1 MNVISLFSGC
11 GGLDLG
17 FERAGFEVP
26 VANEFDSSIYETFK
40 VNHPKT
46 HLVEG
51 DVRQVTRE
59 DIAPY
64 LSGEVDGII
73 GGPPCQ
79 SWSEAGSLKGIE
91 DARGQLFFDYIRIL
105 KEFRPKFFLAEN
117 VSGMLANRHNEAVQN
132 ILKMFEEAGY
142 DVSLTLVN
150 AKDYGVAEERKRVFY
165 IGFRKDLDIK
175 FTFPK
180 GSTTED
186 SKKIT
191 LRDIIWDLQENAV
204 PAGDKN
210 HHNPNAVNNNEYF
223 TGAYSPIFMSRNRV
237 KGWDEQ
243 AYTVQASGRQCQLHP
258 QAPKMKKVETNVC
271 KFVEGKEHLYRRM
284 TIREVARVQG
294 FPDDFKYIYDN
305 TNDAYKM
312 IGNAVPV
319 NLAFEIATAIRMH
332 LEGNGDQVIGIEEE
346 KRGGKK

>member
-26 VANEFDSSIYETFK
+26 VGNEFDSSIYETFK

-79 SWSEAGSLKGIE
+79 SWSEAGSLRGIE

-150 AKDYGVAEERKRVFY
+150 AKDYGVAE
-165 IGFRKDLDIK
+165 
-175 FTFPK
+175 
-180 GSTTED
+180 
-186 SKKIT
+186 KI
-191 LRDIIWDLQENAV
+191 
-204 PAGDKN
+204 
-210 HHNPNAVNNNEYF
+210 
-223 TGAYSPIFMSRNRV
+223 
-237 KGWDEQ
+237 
-243 AYTVQASGRQCQLHP
+243 
-258 QAPKMKKVETNVC
+258 
-271 KFVEGKEHLYRRM
+271 
-284 TIREVARVQG
+284 
-294 FPDDFKYIYDN
+294 
-305 TNDAYKM
+305 
-312 IGNAVPV
+312 
-319 NLAFEIATAIRMH
+319 
-332 LEGNGDQVIGIEEE
+332 
-346 KRGGKK
+346 